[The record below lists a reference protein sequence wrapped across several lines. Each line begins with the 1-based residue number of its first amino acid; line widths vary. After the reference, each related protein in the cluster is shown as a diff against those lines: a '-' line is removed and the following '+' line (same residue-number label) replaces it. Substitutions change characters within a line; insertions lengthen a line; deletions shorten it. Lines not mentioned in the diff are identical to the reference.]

1 MLDLSN
7 VTLVA
12 VSSIKIGETLSALY
26 NSMSGIKFAE
36 CKLITHHENLTV
48 QPGVKVEKCYHL
60 NGINLYNRFVMYD
73 LGRHVETDYCLLV
86 QHDGFVLR
94 PEKWSQEFLEYDY
107 IGAPWPVSQDAYITF
122 DGERVRV
129 GNGGFS
135 LRSKSLL
142 DAPNKHNIPFLNDR
156 GFYNEDGNICVYNRK
171 KFLELGM
178 KFAPIDIAARFSQE
192 TQMIETE
199 GILPFGFHRTPK

>member
-48 QPGVKVEKCYHL
+48 QPGVKVEKC
-60 NGINLYNRFVMYD
+60 
-73 LGRHVETDYCLLV
+73 DYCLLV